1 MLIKQINVCYMI
13 ELCYSED
20 LRMSFHDGPSQIS
33 LLMYTGQT
41 CSLVQLVSDT
51 VRAGQWSDFKLK
63 FLILLFKV
71 AHIPS

>member
-1 MLIKQINVCYMI
+1 MLIKQINLCYMI

-51 VRAGQWSDFKLK
+51 VRAGQ
-63 FLILLFKV
+63 
-71 AHIPS
+71 